1 MHVERKHE
9 GVLTD
14 STVRRTLQKHAAGK
28 QRRANL
34 IQHPIARGHLQGDN
48 ALLALAWAGDL
59 HFTVKQSMVSSHGP

>member
-1 MHVERKHE
+1 MHVERKHKR
-9 GVLTD
+9 VLAD
-14 STVRRTLQKHAAGK
+14 SAVRSTPQKNAAGK

-48 ALLALAWAGDL
+48 ALLTLAWAGDL